1 MSDNRQGTEGSGA
14 RPEPADE
21 LKALKEDFER
31 LRSDMGSL
39 LRTLHSAGADK
50 LGNAKERLK
59 AAAER
64 FESQAE
70 AQFKE
75 AYDTVRESGKK
86 ATNFSR
92 EQIEKRP
99 LTSVL
104 VAFAAGFLIGKITR
118 RR

>member
-1 MSDNRQGTEGSGA
+1 MSNESQGAENSST

-39 LRTLHSAGADK
+39 LRSLHGAGADK
-50 LGNAKERLK
+50 LSDAKERLK
-59 AAAER
+59 KAAER

-70 AQFKE
+70 QQFKE

-86 ATNFSR
+86 AADFSR
-92 EQIEKRP
+92 DQIEKRP

-104 VAFAAGFLIGKITR
+104 VAFAAGFLIGKLTR

>member
-1 MSDNRQGTEGSGA
+1 MANERQGTESSGA
-14 RPEPADE
+14 RPESADE

-39 LRTLHSAGADK
+39 LRSLRGAGADK
-50 LGNAKERLK
+50 LGDAKERLK
-59 AAAER
+59 QAAER

-70 AQFKE
+70 QQFKE

-86 ATNFSR
+86 ASDFSR

-104 VAFAAGFLIGKITR
+104 VAFAAGFLMGKLTR

>member
-1 MSDNRQGTEGSGA
+1 MSKDGHGTESSGA

-39 LRTLHSAGADK
+39 LRSLHGAGADK
-50 LGNAKERLK
+50 LGDAKERLK
-59 AAAER
+59 RAAER

-70 AQFKE
+70 QQFQA

-86 ATNFSR
+86 AADFSR
-92 EQIEKRP
+92 DQIEKRP

-104 VAFAAGFLIGKITR
+104 VAFAAGFLIGKLTR